1 MREYRKYFIGA
12 GVSLVFAAFFKFA
25 LLGYGFIAYTLTAV
39 AAVFLFYAG
48 LRWCMGKNEA
58 LTKKVYRVIL
68 TAALAGLMAFAVTE
82 AMIIGE
88 SKSTNNEDADYA
100 VVLGAGVN
108 GTVPSRALYAR
119 LEATLRYHEENPDT
133 VIIVSGG
140 QGPGEDI
147 TEAECMYRWLTER
160 GVPDRL
166 IVKEE
171 KATSTEENL
180 QFSREIIL
188 KNDPDFSGKVCV
200 VTECYHLMRA
210 KLIAQDAGFERVVAQ
225 SGYSGFPILTVNYY
239 IREVFAVWY
248 YMITR

>member
-12 GVSLVFAAFFKFA
+12 GISLVLAAFFKFA
-25 LLGYGFIAYTLTAV
+25 LIGYSFIAYTLTAM

-48 LRWCMGKNEA
+48 LRWCMGKNEK

-68 TAALAGLMAFAVTE
+68 TAALAVLMAFAVTE

-88 SKSTNNEDADYA
+88 AKSTNNEDADYA

-119 LEATLRYHEENPDT
+119 LEAALKYHEENPDT

-140 QGPGEDI
+140 QGPGENI
-147 TEAECMYRWLTER
+147 TEAECMFRWLTEH
-160 GVPDRL
+160 GVPDEKV
-166 IVKEE
+166 IKEE
-171 KATSTEENL
+171 QATSTEENL
-180 QFSREIIL
+180 RFSREIIL
-188 KNDPDFSGKVCV
+188 KNNPDFSGKVCV

-210 KLIAQDAGFERVVAQ
+210 KLIAQDVGFEKVVVQ
-225 SGYSGFPILTVNYY
+225 SGYSGFPILTANYY

-248 YMITR
+248 YMLIR